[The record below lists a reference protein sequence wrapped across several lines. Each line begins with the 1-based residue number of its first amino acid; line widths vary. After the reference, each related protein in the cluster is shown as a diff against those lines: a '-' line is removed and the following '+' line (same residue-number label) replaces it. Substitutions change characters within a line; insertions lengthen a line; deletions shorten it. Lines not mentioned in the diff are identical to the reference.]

1 MQEGHLYIIA
11 FAFIVIAGSPFNVLA
26 QTEADEERS
35 SLRGLNGV
43 GFTVNIEQN
52 TAYADTQLVNISTVK
67 KLGMQELEKAEIT
80 IFDDIEIQ
88 ESIRTPVLYMHIN
101 LLSTRTGII
110 SFSVTVS
117 LYQPVKLVLNRDKQ
131 ATAITWENSI
141 VGIASYDKIGVIKQ
155 AVVGMIQSF
164 IDDYQKVNSN

>member
-155 AVVGMIQSF
+155 AVEGMIQSF

>member
-1 MQEGHLYIIA
+1 MQTVHLYIIA

-155 AVVGMIQSF
+155 AVEGMIQSF

>member
-1 MQEGHLYIIA
+1 MQTVHLYIIA